1 MGCSMYAAAH
11 RAVCHPAHESQAHP
25 ACIAGDGACCQQS
38 PYGNAY
44 CNGACC
50 AGQCV
55 ASNVTGQNFT
65 CMPGDVVPPG
75 TRPAPGPQISH

>member
-1 MGCSMYAAAH
+1 MARAWHISASPCSPSRLILH
-11 RAVCHPAHESQAHP
+11 
-25 ACIAGDGACCQQS
+25 AGRGACCPQS

-44 CNGACC
+44 CNGECC

-65 CMPGDVVPPG
+65 CMPGDVASPNE
-75 TRPAPGPQISH
+75 APGPQIY